1 MNERLDWI
9 DENTKIFIHKLSNK
23 EGLTEEEVRLIVYEE
38 YNESFLTQVT
48 TEVVDRRRWHD
59 EIQVILQVQETG
71 KYYAIYYFS
80 GLTECQENEFESQV
94 AEEVKPYIVNK
105 IEWRKLK

>member
-1 MNERLDWI
+1 MSERKDWI
-9 DENTKIFIHKLSNK
+9 DENTKTFIHKLFNK
-23 EGLTEEEVRLIVYEE
+23 EELTEEEVRLIVYEE

-59 EIQVILQVQETG
+59 EIQVILQVQETK

-80 GLTECQENEFESQV
+80 GLTECQENEFWGQI
-94 AEEVKPYIVNK
+94 AQEVEPILVKR
-105 IEWRKLK
+105 IEWRKVE